1 MESIYL
7 DNNATTFLLPEV
19 ADAMD
24 ECCRRGYGNPASQHA
39 PGRLA
44 RRALEEARDG
54 VAEILGAQLSGP
66 DADRLVFTSGGTE
79 SNNLAIR
86 GTAGNSPRRIV
97 ISAIEHPSVLRCAGD
112 LPRLGHEIVQL
123 DVDASGRLLP
133 DCRSPYLNAPTR
145 LVSVMLANHE
155 TGVIQPVE
163 TLAARCRET
172 GVLLHTDAT
181 QAVGKI
187 SVNFRQ
193 LGAAVLTCSAHKF
206 HGPVGIGV
214 LLLRSDISIDPL
226 FMGGSQQ
233 RGIRPGTESVVL
245 AAGMFKALQSW
256 QSHRA
261 QWHERLQRMRDRFEA
276 SLSAAIP
283 DLTIHGKDS
292 ARLPHVTN
300 ASFPGVDRQAMMM
313 ALDLEGIAC
322 STGSACASGSSEP
335 SPVLKAM
342 GVPQEL
348 ISSALRFAFSTL
360 NRDTDA
366 EEAAVRIPSIWSR
379 LRSMP
384 NDGKRSAPSRY
395 FGEKPV

>member
-24 ECCRRGYGNPASQHA
+24 ECGRRGYGNPASQHA
-39 PGRLA
+39 AGRLA

-66 DADRLVFTSGGTE
+66 NADRLVFTSGGTE

-86 GTAGNSPRRIV
+86 GAVGNSPGRV
-97 ISAIEHPSVLRCAGD
+97 LISAIEHPSVSRCAEQ
-112 LPRLGHEIVQL
+112 LSRLGHEIVQL
-123 DVDASGRLLP
+123 DVDAAGQLRP
-133 DCRSPYLNAPTR
+133 DSWSPHLNSQTR

-163 TLAARCRET
+163 TLAARCGEM

-181 QAVGKI
+181 QAAGKI
-187 SVNFRQ
+187 PVNFRQ
-193 LGAAVLTCSAHKF
+193 LGVAALTCSAHKF

-214 LLLRSDISIDPL
+214 LLLRRDVSIDPL
-226 FMGGSQQ
+226 FLGGSQQ
-233 RGIRPGTESVVL
+233 QGIRPGTESVVL
-245 AAGMFKALQSW
+245 AVGLFKALQLW
-256 QSHRA
+256 QARSA
-261 QWHERLQRMRDRFEA
+261 DWHDRLRRMRDRFEA

-283 DLTIHGKDS
+283 NLTVHGKDS
-292 ARLPHVTN
+292 PRLPHV
-300 ASFPGVDRQAMMM
+300 ASVSLPDVDRQAMMM

-342 GVPQEL
+342 GVSQDR

-366 EEAAVRIPSIWSR
+366 EEAAARIPAIWSR
-379 LRSMP
+379 LRSMTS
-384 NDGKRSAPSRY
+384 DGKRSSPSRH
-395 FGEKPV
+395 FGGKPV

>member
-39 PGRLA
+39 PGRFA

-54 VAEILGAQLSGP
+54 VAEILGAHLSGP

-79 SNNLAIR
+79 ANNLAIR
-86 GTAGNSPRRIV
+86 GAAGNSPGRIV
-97 ISAIEHPSVLRCAGD
+97 ISAIEHPSVSRCAAD
-112 LPRLGHEIVQL
+112 LLRLGHEVVQL
-123 DVDASGRLLP
+123 EVDASGRLRL
-133 DCRSPYLNAPTR
+133 DSWSPYLNAQTR

-163 TLAARCRET
+163 ALAVRCRET

-181 QAVGKI
+181 QAAGKI

-193 LGAAVLTCSAHKF
+193 LGTAALTCSAHKF

-214 LLLRSDISIDPL
+214 LLLRSDVAIDPL
-226 FMGGSQQ
+226 FAGGSQQ

-245 AAGMFKALQSW
+245 AVGMFRALQSW
-256 QSHRA
+256 QARCAES
-261 QWHERLQRMRDRFEA
+261 HERLQRMRDRFEA

-283 DLTIHGKDS
+283 NLTVHGRDS

-300 ASFPGVDRQAMMM
+300 VSFPDVDRQAMMM

-342 GVPQEL
+342 GVSDDQ

-360 NRDTDA
+360 NRDADA

-384 NDGKRSAPSRY
+384 SDGKRVAPSRY
-395 FGEKPV
+395 FGGKPV